1 MKREL
6 VTGLLTLSL
15 LASMLPANALAA
27 EGTSGA
33 PVSGQVQTL
42 TEGAGEDG
50 VQTENAADI
59 DGTQYATLAEAVAQA
74 EEGATIRLLRDVELD
89 ASGLVN
95 GQGALTLSKDLTL
108 DGSGHTVRAKAG
120 TFAVSGDNGGG
131 PSLINLQDGAEVT
144 LRDVTFDGGSAA
156 KHGLNIYHAGT
167 VTLENVEISNCRWYA
182 LVVNGTELS
191 VDGLTTSGNLWGV
204 NIDRG
209 SRVTFA
215 NAAIAEGDSIV
226 FEGQDT
232 SGSLTVESGSY
243 QNIKT
248 QGGSTGGTIAIN
260 GGTVGSVVNDT
271 AAEVTISGGTVTG
284 QVANSGSGS
293 ISVTGG
299 SFAAAEL
306 EDFIDPD
313 QTVILTLE
321 LGEGATGAA
330 VGALP
335 TPERSGYAFAG
346 WYTAADGGTAVT
358 ADTVFDANA
367 TLYARWTEKSEDGEH
382 LITVD
387 PVTGGSLEVSAGR
400 ADEGETVTIT
410 AAPDDGYEL
419 KKLTVTDSQD
429 GAVPVQNAGEGRYT
443 FVMPGSGVTV
453 SASFVRSG
461 EQTELPFTDVDSGA
475 YYYDAVRWA
484 VEQGIA
490 SGVTGTAFAP
500 GRRCTRAQLVTF
512 LWRVNGSP
520 ETTAKE
526 NSFTDV
532 KPDSYY
538 YKAVLWAEE
547 QGITS
552 GVTETAFAPDRVC
565 TCAQATV
572 LLWRAEGSPAA
583 SGTHDFRDVAEGAY
597 YADAVAWAV
606 ESGVTQGTTSTT
618 FEPGTTCTRAQ
629 IMTFL
634 HRAMA

>member
-15 LASMLPANALAA
+15 LASMLPANAQAA
-27 EGTSGA
+27 EGMFGA
-33 PVSGQVQTL
+33 SAAGQVQTM

-108 DGSGHTVRAKAG
+108 DGSGHTIRAKAG
-120 TFAVSGDNGGG
+120 TFSVSGDNGTG
-131 PSLINLQDGAEVT
+131 PSLLNLQDGAEVT
-144 LRDVTFDGGSAA
+144 LRDVTLDGGSAA
-156 KHGLNIYHAGT
+156 KHGLNIYHAGM

-191 VDGLTTSGNLWGV
+191 VDGLTTSGNQWGV

-226 FEGQDT
+226 FEGQDA

-248 QGGSTGGTIAIN
+248 QGGS
-260 GGTVGSVVNDT
+260 
-271 AAEVTISGGTVTG
+271 
-284 QVANSGSGS
+284 
-293 ISVTGG
+293 
-299 SFAAAEL
+299 FATAEL

-313 QTVILTLE
+313 RTIILTLE
-321 LGEGATGAA
+321 LGEGAAGAAAMAATSGAA
-330 VGALP
+330 VGTLP

-358 ADTVFDANA
+358 ADTVFDANT

-387 PVTGGSLEVSAGR
+387 RVTGGSLEVSAGR

-429 GAVPVQNAGEGRYT
+429 GAVRVQNAGEGRYT
-443 FVMPGSGVTV
+443 FVMPGGGVTV

-500 GRRCTRAQLVTF
+500 GRGCTRAQLVTF
-512 LWRVNGSP
+512 LWRANGSP
-520 ETTAKE
+520 EPSEKE
-526 NSFTDV
+526 NPFTDV
-532 KPDSYY
+532 SPDSYY
-538 YKAVLWAEE
+538 YKAVLWAVE

-552 GVTETAFAPDRVC
+552 GVTKTAFAPDRVC
-565 TCAQATV
+565 TRAQAAV

>member
-191 VDGLTTSGNLWGV
+191 VDGLTTSGNQWGV

-232 SGSLTVESGSY
+232 SGSLTVESGK
-243 QNIKT
+243 I
-248 QGGSTGGTIAIN
+248 
-260 GGTVGSVVNDT
+260 
-271 AAEVTISGGTVTG
+271 
-284 QVANSGSGS
+284 
-293 ISVTGG
+293 
-299 SFAAAEL
+299 
-306 EDFIDPD
+306 
-313 QTVILTLE
+313 
-321 LGEGATGAA
+321 
-330 VGALP
+330 
-335 TPERSGYAFAG
+335 
-346 WYTAADGGTAVT
+346 
-358 ADTVFDANA
+358 
-367 TLYARWTEKSEDGEH
+367 
-382 LITVD
+382 
-387 PVTGGSLEVSAGR
+387 GR
-400 ADEGETVTIT
+400 ASCRE
-410 AAPDDGYEL
+410 
-419 KKLTVTDSQD
+419 
-429 GAVPVQNAGEGRYT
+429 
-443 FVMPGSGVTV
+443 
-453 SASFVRSG
+453 
-461 EQTELPFTDVDSGA
+461 
-475 YYYDAVRWA
+475 
-484 VEQGIA
+484 
-490 SGVTGTAFAP
+490 
-500 GRRCTRAQLVTF
+500 
-512 LWRVNGSP
+512 RV
-520 ETTAKE
+520 
-526 NSFTDV
+526 
-532 KPDSYY
+532 
-538 YKAVLWAEE
+538 
-547 QGITS
+547 
-552 GVTETAFAPDRVC
+552 
-565 TCAQATV
+565 
-572 LLWRAEGSPAA
+572 
-583 SGTHDFRDVAEGAY
+583 
-597 YADAVAWAV
+597 
-606 ESGVTQGTTSTT
+606 
-618 FEPGTTCTRAQ
+618 
-629 IMTFL
+629 
-634 HRAMA
+634 

>member
-15 LASMLPANALAA
+15 LASMLPANAQAA
-27 EGTSGA
+27 EGMFGA
-33 PVSGQVQTL
+33 SAAGQVQTM

-50 VQTENAADI
+50 VQTENTADI

-108 DGSGHTVRAKAG
+108 DGSGHTIRAKAG
-120 TFAVSGDNGGG
+120 TFSVSGDNGTG
-131 PSLINLQDGAEVT
+131 PSLLNLQDGAEVT
-144 LRDVTFDGGSAA
+144 LRDVTLDGGSAA
-156 KHGLNIYHAGT
+156 KHGLNIYHAGM

-191 VDGLTTSGNLWGV
+191 VDGLTTSGNQWGV

-226 FEGQDT
+226 FEGQDA

-271 AAEVTISGGTVTG
+271 AAEITISGGTVTG

-299 SFAAAEL
+299 SFATAEL

-313 QTVILTLE
+313 RTIILTLE
-321 LGEGATGAA
+321 LGEGAAGAAAMAATSGAA
-330 VGALP
+330 VGTLP

-358 ADTVFDANA
+358 ADTVFDANT

-387 PVTGGSLEVSAGR
+387 RVTGGSLEVSAGR
-400 ADEGETVTIT
+400 ADEGETVTI
-410 AAPDDGYEL
+410 L
-419 KKLTVTDSQD
+419 SL
-429 GAVPVQNAGEGRYT
+429 
-443 FVMPGSGVTV
+443 
-453 SASFVRSG
+453 
-461 EQTELPFTDVDSGA
+461 
-475 YYYDAVRWA
+475 
-484 VEQGIA
+484 IH
-490 SGVTGTAFAP
+490 
-500 GRRCTRAQLVTF
+500 
-512 LWRVNGSP
+512 
-520 ETTAKE
+520 
-526 NSFTDV
+526 
-532 KPDSYY
+532 
-538 YKAVLWAEE
+538 
-547 QGITS
+547 I
-552 GVTETAFAPDRVC
+552 
-565 TCAQATV
+565 
-572 LLWRAEGSPAA
+572 
-583 SGTHDFRDVAEGAY
+583 
-597 YADAVAWAV
+597 
-606 ESGVTQGTTSTT
+606 
-618 FEPGTTCTRAQ
+618 
-629 IMTFL
+629 
-634 HRAMA
+634 

>member
-33 PVSGQVQTL
+33 PVSGQIQTL

-191 VDGLTTSGNLWGV
+191 VDGLTTSGNQWGV

-226 FEGQDT
+226 FEGQDA

-330 VGALP
+330 AMAATSGAAVGALP

-367 TLYARWTEKSEDGEH
+367 TLYARWTEKSVDGEH

-387 PVTGGSLEVSAGR
+387 RITGGSLEVSAGR

-500 GRRCTRAQLVTF
+500 GRGCTRAQLVTF

-520 ETTAKE
+520 EPSEK
-526 NSFTDV
+526 
-532 KPDSYY
+532 
-538 YKAVLWAEE
+538 
-547 QGITS
+547 
-552 GVTETAFAPDRVC
+552 
-565 TCAQATV
+565 
-572 LLWRAEGSPAA
+572 
-583 SGTHDFRDVAEGAY
+583 
-597 YADAVAWAV
+597 
-606 ESGVTQGTTSTT
+606 
-618 FEPGTTCTRAQ
+618 
-629 IMTFL
+629 
-634 HRAMA
+634 